1 MKFIP
6 ELLNNVIYMLYIKGS
21 QTTSP
26 DSSMKTFNFY
36 QIQTVLRSGRN
47 ESKNSNWNS
56 FQSCPVAKRAT
67 WEAEG
72 LILFVCSVGVYHQ

>member
-26 DSSMKTFNFY
+26 DSPMKTFNFY
-36 QIQTVLRSGRN
+36 
-47 ESKNSNWNS
+47 
-56 FQSCPVAKRAT
+56 
-67 WEAEG
+67 
-72 LILFVCSVGVYHQ
+72 